1 MSILDIPLAGHA
13 EQKPRVDRA
22 QAQEILGSV
31 LDALPEPKQ
40 PGQGRA
46 RRRVTTAGL
55 TGGVVPQQT
64 DEPDRR

>member
-1 MSILDIPLAGHA
+1 
-13 EQKPRVDRA
+13 VDRA

-55 TGGVVPQQT
+55 TGGVVAQQT